1 MRPWLGKGLQLRAS
15 SSISCLP
22 DAVYHASLAHLKR
35 ILILYQL
42 NYAEARYHCYW
53 NPVITYVAHAIL
65 NTPDDPEWR
74 FYFLGC
80 LQAFRK
86 LSIVYPFA
94 AICYKG
100 IVTTAL
106 ARGRISAT
114 AARNLIWQLTN
125 GRGREGVHDTSSSRI
140 LMDYDASRHVEE
152 IVNELE
158 RITLVKEVDCIE
170 EEQLGADVLP
180 NAVQFESFQSI

>member
-1 MRPWLGKGLQLRAS
+1 MRPWLGKRLQLRAS

-74 FYFLGC
+74 FYFLVC

-86 LSIVYPFA
+86 LSIVYSFA

-106 ARGRISAT
+106 AKGRISST

-125 GRGREGVHDTSSSRI
+125 GRGREGVRDTSSSRI
-140 LMDYDASRHVEE
+140 LLDYDASRHVED
-152 IVNELE
+152 IVNDLE
-158 RITLVKEVDCIE
+158 RITLVKEVDFE
-170 EEQLGADVLP
+170 EERPGVDVP
-180 NAVQFESFQSI
+180 PDDAVQFDSFQSI